1 VKCYIWG
8 IALFGSETSTLQKVH
23 HKYLENL
30 KIRPWRGM
38 EKIS

>member
-1 VKCYIWG
+1 VKCYIRG
-8 IALFGSETSTLQKVH
+8 VALFGPETSTPQKVH

-30 KIRPWRGM
+30 EIRSWRGM